1 MEMEKSEIN
10 FTCLNK
16 CISLCAMRASGKSEM
31 LRYLVMA
38 EHHKFQKIFVISP
51 TNITNG
57 FYNDFIPKENIFSE
71 WNNEWIEKLLE
82 ILKNLN
88 KNKKSQTDSP
98 KNVLLILDDCCSN
111 TKFHNNKIFERIFTT
126 GRHYFLSCIITSQFI
141 THIPPSARTNCDF
154 ILVSNLNNNN
164 VQILANEYTLGNCTR
179 KQFIEIYKKAIPDHG
194 FLLINNSS
202 TQNNNIDEI
211 YGQMKVPI
219 ECLKVKN

>member
-1 MEMEKSEIN
+1 MEKSEIN
-10 FTCLNK
+10 FTCLNR
-16 CISLCAMRASGKSEM
+16 CISLSAMRGSGKSEM

-38 EHHKFQKIFVISP
+38 EQHKFNKIFIISP

-71 WNNEWIEKLLE
+71 WSDEWVENLIE

-98 KNVLLILDDCCSN
+98 KNVLLVLDDCCSN
-111 TKFHNNKIFERIFTT
+111 TRFHSSRTFEKIFTT
-126 GRHYFLSCIITSQFI
+126 GRHYFLSCIITSQYI
-141 THIPPSARTNCDF
+141 THIPPSARTNCDY

-164 VQILANEYTLGNCTR
+164 VQILADEYTLGNCTR

-202 TQNNNIDEI
+202 TKNNNIDEI
-211 YGQMKVPI
+211 YGVMRVPKECIKV
-219 ECLKVKN
+219 LN

>member
-1 MEMEKSEIN
+1 MEKSEIN
-10 FTCLNK
+10 FTCLNR
-16 CISLCAMRASGKSEM
+16 CISLSAMRGSGKSEM

-38 EHHKFQKIFVISP
+38 EQHKFNKIFIISP

-71 WNNEWIEKLLE
+71 WSDEWIENLIE

-98 KNVLLILDDCCSN
+98 KNVLLVLDDCCSN
-111 TKFHNNKIFERIFTT
+111 TRFHSSRTFEKIFTT
-126 GRHYFLSCIITSQFI
+126 GRHYFLSCIITSQYI
-141 THIPPSARTNCDF
+141 THIPPSARTNCDY

-164 VQILANEYTLGNCTR
+164 VQILADEYTLGNCTR

-202 TQNNNIDEI
+202 TKNNNIDEI
-211 YGQMKVPI
+211 YGVMRVPKECIKV
-219 ECLKVKN
+219 LN